1 LNPDEPANQPEPVN
15 PEQIMSST
23 QATAL
28 RDLLVYLR
36 GVNYQHVAITPL
48 SHSRIYKRDAQA
60 WAKTV
65 RDIVGWGRPFHADVA
80 GEPLFGL
87 MEAGDVLQPVEM
99 GWRSKVRVASLNGQL
114 FLHSAYPTL
123 EASSVFF
130 GPDTYRFI
138 RAVQQYA
145 RTQQPMVRRTVDI
158 GTGSGVGAIALAG
171 LFPNAEVFGV
181 DINPHALAL
190 ARVNAAA
197 NGCER
202 VQMLHSDLL
211 QDVPGEFDLIIANPP
226 YLVDAAQRSYRHG
239 GGALGAELSLS
250 MVDAAMARLAP
261 GGVLLLYTGVAMVEG
276 ADPFFADVQ
285 ARLQNRSGF
294 SWHYEEID
302 PDIFGEELDL
312 PPYDIADRIAAVV
325 LTLKREP

>member
-1 LNPDEPANQPEPVN
+1 MNLDNQAEQIT
-15 PEQIMSST
+15 PEQMLSPE

-28 RDLLVYLR
+28 VDLLAYLR
-36 GVNYQHVAITPL
+36 HVNYQHVAITPS
-48 SHSRIYKRDAQA
+48 SHARIYKRDAQG

-87 MEAGDVLQPVEM
+87 MQAGDALQPVEM
-99 GWRSKVRVASLNGQL
+99 GWRSKVRVASLSGQL

-130 GPDTYRFI
+130 GPDTYRFVQ
-138 RAVQQYA
+138 AVQRYA
-145 RTQQPMVRRTVDI
+145 ESERPRVRRAVDI
-158 GTGSGVGAIALAG
+158 GTGSGVGAIALAR
-171 LFPNAEVFGV
+171 LFPDAEVLGV

-190 ARVNAAA
+190 ARVNAMA
-197 NGCER
+197 NGCHH

-211 QDVPGEFDLIIANPP
+211 HDVQGEFDLIIANPP
-226 YLVDAAQRSYRHG
+226 YLIDAAQRSYRHG

-250 MVDAAMARLAP
+250 MVDAAMARLSP
-261 GGVLLLYTGVAMVEG
+261 GGALVLYTGVAMVDG
-276 ADPFFADVQ
+276 ADPFLAEVGT
-285 ARLQNRSGF
+285 RLQNKPGF
-294 SWHYEEID
+294 TWNYTEID

-325 LTLKREP
+325 LTLKREA